1 MSDSKLN
8 GNILVE
14 RFVAVRSE
22 CNKLLKTITAA
33 TDNVYKSQVLNGDDD
48 NSASHLTMKDSLL
61 LQAAGFR
68 RQALEELSNAKPIL
82 NKDTLTS
89 AEVQE
94 AAKLIDNA
102 KQNVM
107 DAHAKLKEA
116 KNVSDSESS
125 AQPEKQE
132 PEAAKASEP
141 ASAPKPAA
149 PKPAP
154 QTQAQPAQEP
164 APAPEQPPAPADA
177 NIVLSQEMK
186 DFIAQAVKDEVK
198 VAYEATYRHLHEEL
212 TKEFAKTGNFPPEW
226 TSLATKYSA
235 ENFERLLKIAQKTGG
250 MAKFFE
256 DRKYN
261 FFNKGKHSNHAAPQ
275 QEPNIPEAAPEQ
287 HASNK

>member
-22 CNKLLKTITAA
+22 CRKLLKTITAA
-33 TDNVYKSQVLNGDDD
+33 TDNVYKNQVLNGDDD
-48 NSASHLTMKDSLL
+48 NSSSHLTMKDSLL

-68 RQALEELSNAKPIL
+68 RQALEDLSNAKPIL
-82 NKDTLTS
+82 NKDTLTAS
-89 AEVQE
+89 EVQE
-94 AAKLIDNA
+94 AAKLIDSA
-102 KQNVM
+102 KQNVI
-107 DAHAKLKEA
+107 DANAKLKEA

-141 ASAPKPAA
+141 ASAPQPAT

-164 APAPEQPPAPADA
+164 APASQQSSASANGTTLSREEIEQIVTDKLNAHQSEQQAAYPSDVPDDWMELFHEHPAANALPALRVGHRV
-177 NIVLSQEMK
+177 NQTSGWFGRRMY
-186 DFIAQAVKDEVK
+186 DFG
-198 VAYEATYRHLHEEL
+198 R
-212 TKEFAKTGNFPPEW
+212 
-226 TSLATKYSA
+226 
-235 ENFERLLKIAQKTGG
+235 
-250 MAKFFE
+250 
-256 DRKYN
+256 
-261 FFNKGKHSNHAAPQ
+261 GKHTNHAAPQ
-275 QEPNIPEAAPEQ
+275 QEPEIPEAAPEQ

>member
-8 GNILVE
+8 GDILIE
-14 RFVAVRSE
+14 RFVSVRSE
-22 CNKLLKTITAA
+22 CKKLLTAITAA
-33 TDNVYKSQVLNGDDD
+33 TDNVHKNQVLNGDDD
-48 NSASHLTMKDSLL
+48 SASRLTMKDSLL

-82 NKDTLTS
+82 NQDTLTAS
-89 AEVQE
+89 EVQK

-102 KQNVM
+102 KQNVI
-107 DAHAKLKEA
+107 DANAKLKEA

-141 ASAPKPAA
+141 APAPQPAA

-164 APAPEQPPAPADA
+164 APASQQSSASANGTTLSREEIEQIVTDKLNARQSEQHVAQPGDVPEDWMQLFHDFHADTA
-177 NIVLSQEMK
+177 RPVL
-186 DFIAQAVKDEVK
+186 K
-198 VAYEATYRHLHEEL
+198 VGH
-212 TKEFAKTGNFPPEW
+212 KINQ
-226 TSLATKYSA
+226 TSAWFDTRKHR
-235 ENFERLLKIAQKTGG
+235 FGG
-250 MAKFFE
+250 
-256 DRKYN
+256 
-261 FFNKGKHSNHAAPQ
+261 GKHTNHAASQ
-275 QEPNIPEAAPEQ
+275 QEPEIPEAAPEQ

>member
-22 CNKLLKTITAA
+22 CKKLLAAITAA
-33 TDNVYKSQVLNGDDD
+33 TDNVYKNQVLNGDDD

-102 KQNVM
+102 KRNVI

-116 KNVSDSESS
+116 QNVSDSESS

-132 PEAAKASEP
+132 PEAAKAPEATP
-141 ASAPKPAA
+141 APKPAA

-164 APAPEQPPAPADA
+164 APAPQQSSAPANNTGLSREDVEQIVSDKLNTLQSEQHVAQPGEVPEDWMQLFHDYHADDA
-177 NIVLSQEMK
+177 RPVL
-186 DFIAQAVKDEVK
+186 K
-198 VAYEATYRHLHEEL
+198 VGH
-212 TKEFAKTGNFPPEW
+212 KVNQTGTWLE
-226 TSLATKYSA
+226 K
-235 ENFERLLKIAQKTGG
+235 
-250 MAKFFE
+250 
-256 DRKYN
+256 RKYR
-261 FFNKGKHSNHAAPQ
+261 FGGGKHTNQAAPQ
-275 QEPNIPEAAPEQ
+275 QEPEIPEAAPEQ